1 MFLKFPSRR
10 NVVPFRAL
18 FPNMITSAALACGLA
33 SLHFSIQG
41 KFESGLIAIALSA
54 IFDALDGRAARLL
67 RVTSRFGAVLDS
79 LSDFVSFGVGPAVM
93 LYVWML
99 RPEIGPAAIK
109 PLPHHLEPMFMV
121 CVLTYSM
128 CAAMRLARF
137 TSAKP
142 AKKNNPIASRF
153 FTGMPTPAAA
163 GVVLI
168 PILIDVSTTIKWQM
182 PPVAVAV
189 YTVLVGALMVSR
201 RPMFSF
207 KKLAV
212 HPRMVLPLFISVGVL
227 VFIAAKDA
235 WLAGAILAGGYVLT
249 LPFSHIS
256 HARLRQSMTDHASRA
271 ANENE
276 TGPSSNPSSGPASPA
291 ATTSAAPGTDTDEPR
306 PLRIGNS

>member
-33 SLHFSIQG
+33 SLHFSIQAAILGATGRPVDG
-41 KFESGLIAIALSA
+41 KFESALIAIALSA

-99 RPEIGPAAIK
+99 RTDGGSAVKA
-109 PLPHHLEPMFMV
+109 LPPFLEPLFMI

-168 PILIDVSTTIKWQM
+168 PILIDVSTTIKWQV
-182 PPVAVAV
+182 PPVAVAI

-201 RPMFSF
+201 RPMYSF

-212 HPRMVLPLFISVGVL
+212 HPRMVLPLFISIGVL
-227 VFIAAKDA
+227 VFIAAKDP
-235 WLAGAILAGGYVLT
+235 WLAGAILAGAYLLT
-249 LPFSHIS
+249 LPLSHIS
-256 HARLRQSMTDHASRA
+256 HARLRQSMSENASRGA
-271 ANENE
+271 SEAS
-276 TGPSSNPSSGPASPA
+276 TVTPAST
-291 ATTSAAPGTDTDEPR
+291 ATSTPDTDEPR

>member
-1 MFLKFPSRR
+1 M
-10 NVVPFRAL
+10 VPFRAL

-41 KFESGLIAIALSA
+41 KFENALIAIALSA

-67 RVTSRFGAVLDS
+67 RVSSRFGAVLDS

-93 LYVWML
+93 LYIWML
-99 RPEIGPAAIK
+99 RPETGVTATK
-109 PLPHHLEPMFMV
+109 PVPHTFEPLFMV

-142 AKKNNPIASRF
+142 SKKNNPLAARF

-163 GVVLI
+163 GAVLI
-168 PILIDVSTTIKWQM
+168 PVLIDVSATVKWQV
-182 PPVAVAV
+182 PPVAVAI
-189 YTVLVGALMVSR
+189 YTLCIGALMVSR
-201 RPMFSF
+201 RPMYSF

-212 HPRMVLPLFISVGVL
+212 HRRMVLPLFISVGVL

-235 WLAGAILAGGYVLT
+235 WLAGAILAGAYLLT
-249 LPFSHIS
+249 LPLAHLS
-256 HARLRQSMTDHASRA
+256 HARLRQSVNESAQRA
-271 ANENE
+271 GDGAN
-276 TGPSSNPSSGPASPA
+276 TRPA
-291 ATTSAAPGTDTDEPR
+291 APPPALDD
-306 PLRIGNS
+306 

>member
-1 MFLKFPSRR
+1 MPHCSPAPCSPPPLPHHPVFLTFPSRR

-93 LYVWML
+93 LYIWML
-99 RPEIGPAAIK
+99 RPDGGASAAK
-109 PLPHHLEPMFMV
+109 PLPHNLEPLFMV

-142 AKKNNPIASRF
+142 ARKNNPIASRF

-168 PILIDVSTTIKWQM
+168 PILLDVSSTIKWQV
-182 PPVAVAV
+182 PPVGVAL

-212 HPRMVLPLFISVGVL
+212 HPRLVFPLFISIGVL
-227 VFIAAKDA
+227 VFIAAKDP
-235 WLAGAILAGGYVLT
+235 WLAGAILAAGYVLT
-249 LPFSHIS
+249 LPFSHIA
-256 HARLRQSMTDHASRA
+256 HARLKQAVSDAASTPKP
-271 ANENE
+271 E
-276 TGPSSNPSSGPASPA
+276 TPASPPA
-291 ATTSAAPGTDTDEPR
+291 DDSR
-306 PLRIGNS
+306 PLRLGNS

>member
-1 MFLKFPSRR
+1 VFLKFPSRR

-99 RPEIGPAAIK
+99 RPEIGPAAMK

-168 PILIDVSTTIKWQM
+168 PILIDVSPTIKWQM

-212 HPRMVLPLFISVGVL
+212 HPRMVLPLFISVGIL

-256 HARLRQSMTDHASRA
+256 HARLKQSMTDHANRA
-271 ANENE
+271 ANESE
-276 TGPSSNPSSGPASPA
+276 TGAASASAP
-291 ATTSAAPGTDTDEPR
+291 TVAAPTTDTDEPR
-306 PLRIGNS
+306 PLRIGSS

>member
-1 MFLKFPSRR
+1 VFLKFPSRR
-10 NVVPFRAL
+10 NAVPFRAL

-93 LYVWML
+93 LYIWML
-99 RPEIGPAAIK
+99 RPDGGESTAK
-109 PLPHHLEPMFMV
+109 PLPHNLEPLFMV

-168 PILIDVSTTIKWQM
+168 PILIDVSTTIKWQV
-182 PPVAVAV
+182 PPIAVAI

-212 HPRMVLPLFISVGVL
+212 HPRMVLPLFISIGIL

-235 WLAGAILAGGYVLT
+235 WLAGAILAGAYLLT
-249 LPFSHIS
+249 LPLSHIA
-256 HARLRQSMTDHASRA
+256 HARLRQSLTEQASRTA
-271 ANENE
+271 
-276 TGPSSNPSSGPASPA
+276 TDGPAAP
-291 ATTSAAPGTDTDEPR
+291 SAGGLASTPGADEPR

>member
-41 KFESGLIAIALSA
+41 KFENALIAIALSA

-67 RVTSRFGAVLDS
+67 RVSSRFGAVLDS

-99 RPEIGPAAIK
+99 RPETGVTATK
-109 PLPHHLEPMFMV
+109 PVPHTFEPLFMV

-142 AKKNNPIASRF
+142 AKKNNPLAARF

-163 GVVLI
+163 GAVLI
-168 PILIDVSTTIKWQM
+168 PVLIDFSATVKWQV
-182 PPVAVAV
+182 PPVAVAI
-189 YTVLVGALMVSR
+189 YTLFIGALMVSR

-212 HPRMVLPLFISVGVL
+212 HRRMVLPLFISVGVL

-235 WLAGAILAGGYVLT
+235 WLAGAILAGAYLLT
-249 LPFSHIS
+249 LPLAHLS
-256 HARLRQSMTDHASRA
+256 HARLRQSVTESAQRAGDGANTRLSGAS
-271 ANENE
+271 
-276 TGPSSNPSSGPASPA
+276 ASPPPA
-291 ATTSAAPGTDTDEPR
+291 LDD
-306 PLRIGNS
+306 